1 MGRVVE
7 VGNDGEIIYIGMLS
21 SQEKAA
27 VDEIVDAVKKEIP
40 LIEAELAEKYGKGVL
55 YKYNLGKI
63 LGELLSRFSIKYS
76 ERTHFWKEIK
86 YLASNETRKRDE
98 GKNSSRRCFYEQCY
112 VLSLQPLKT
121 VNRLTWRQWQ
131 DLLRMREFLIG
142 LVRLKKRSARMIGAS
157 SKKHCTSI

>member
-55 YKYNLGKI
+55 YKYRSNRRR
-63 LGELLSRFSIKYS
+63 SRFIS
-76 ERTHFWKEIK
+76 
-86 YLASNETRKRDE
+86 
-98 GKNSSRRCFYEQCY
+98 
-112 VLSLQPLKT
+112 
-121 VNRLTWRQWQ
+121 
-131 DLLRMREFLIG
+131 
-142 LVRLKKRSARMIGAS
+142 
-157 SKKHCTSI
+157 